1 LNRIACLIALVALPV
16 WAGCSGAGALVGEP
30 DGGRNPAAANGT
42 AADAGAATAA
52 TTSALATAFLR
63 GCKAEACGFR
73 LDPGVKVD
81 TVIVN
86 PDGSYQIGLNDA
98 FAQEPSRESVVL
110 EVYDGLRN
118 AVGAPIS
125 VITSLG
131 QPIEELVPNHL
142 RKSLPLNL
150 DRRPTRPPSPA
161 PIVQFPDG
169 PAPPT
174 RGLFGRHV
182 ALWASHGW
190 YYEPALDRWEWQ
202 RARLFTTVE
211 DVLPT
216 SFVLPYLAP
225 MLERA
230 GAHVWMPRERDP
242 QPAMVVVDNDDP
254 GVTTGAASQP
264 ADADAEAGSGSGS
277 YAETCPWQGGGAGFA
292 SGRSPYGPDDRP
304 WEAGTHRWISATEEH
319 CGASWH
325 TELPEPGRYAV
336 YVSHGAHE
344 RATRTADYTIRHAGG
359 NSRILVDQTMGA
371 GTWIYAGTYQFS
383 GPAKVTVSTA
393 GSDGSVVSADAVRF
407 GGGTGVIARNGRT
420 SGRPRW
426 LEGARYA
433 LQFDGMPASLVYNV
447 TDQPEADYVDDYR
460 NRGEWVNYLR
470 GAPLGPNKDPSHP
483 GLGIPI
489 DLSLAFHT
497 DAGITPDQGSI
508 GTLSIYSSRGYGPDG
523 KEARVF
529 NDGTSRFANRDLAD
543 RVQAQ
548 VVADIRALHDSTWT
562 RRSLWDRDYSEAY
575 RPNVPSMLLELLS
588 HQNFADMR
596 LGLDPRFRFDVSR
609 AIYKAML
616 RFVAAQYGEEEPVVA
631 PLAPR
636 GLLAMGSAVE
646 GTVLL
651 TWEGVSD
658 PLEPTARPTSFRVY
672 VRNGS
677 GGFDNGTTVSGTTF
691 SARLDSV
698 WAGFKVTAVNE
709 GGESAPSEVV
719 GASIGAGKRVLVVSA
734 FDRIG
739 PPAAVDIAQWR
750 GFPEFMDHGV
760 PDGVELSYVGAQHDL
775 DSRSPWVDDDE
786 PGHGASHADLET
798 RTEVGNT
805 FDYAP
810 AIGHDFMQSLQFDT
824 VSDETLG
831 TGRVSPDAYALVYVQ
846 LGEERA
852 SVPGHPDSPE
862 FLPFPK
868 RVQRWLA
875 GAQETGVPLF
885 ISGSYPTEELSRG
898 GEDDQRFAETVLGAR
913 HRSDRASRTGEVE
926 GILGAFE
933 GLRMAFNTSRRS
945 DIYEVESPEALI
957 PAGNGGHTVLRYTE
971 NNMSAGVLSGS
982 VLTLGF
988 PLETIR
994 DPATRR
1000 ALIQAALRALGISP

>member
-1 LNRIACLIALVALPV
+1 LNRTSCLIALIALLAL
-16 WAGCSGAGALVGEP
+16 AGCTGAGELARPPEE
-30 DGGRNPAAANGT
+30 GRNPAPV
-42 AADAGAATAA
+42 GAAAA
-52 TTSALATAFLR
+52 HASATAFLESCR
-63 GCKAEACGFR
+63 AEACGFR
-73 LDPGVKVD
+73 LDPGVRVD
-81 TVIVN
+81 TVIVH
-86 PDGSYQIGLNDA
+86 PGGSYQLGLNDA

-110 EVYDGLRN
+110 ALYAGLGN
-118 AVGAPIS
+118 AVGTPIS
-125 VITSLG
+125 TITSLG
-131 QPIEELVPNHL
+131 QPIEELVPNHA
-142 RKSLPLNL
+142 RKSLPLDL
-150 DRRPTRPPSPA
+150 DRRPARRPPPA
-161 PIVQFPDG
+161 PIVQFADG

-190 YYEPALDRWEWQ
+190 YYEPTLDRWEWQ

-242 QPAMVVVDNDDP
+242 QAVMVIVDNDSS
-254 GVTTGAASQP
+254 TGAQDQASGV
-264 ADADAEAGSGSGS
+264 GSGE
-277 YAETCPWQGGGAGFA
+277 YAETCDWRDGGEGFA
-292 SGRSPYGPDDRP
+292 SGRLTFGPDDRP
-304 WEAGTHRWISATEEH
+304 WKAGTHRWITATSGD
-319 CGASWH
+319 CAATWH
-325 TELPEPGRYAV
+325 AALPAPGRYAV
-336 YVSHGAHE
+336 YVSHGRHE
-344 RATRTADYTIRHAGG
+344 GATRTAEYTISHAGG
-359 NSRILVDQTMGA
+359 DSRILVDQSMGA
-371 GTWIYAGTYQFS
+371 GTWIYAGTYQFA
-383 GPAKVTVSTA
+383 GPAEVTLSTT

-407 GGGTGVIARNGRT
+407 GGGTGVIARNGKT

-483 GLGIPI
+483 GLGVPI
-489 DLSLAFHT
+489 DLALAFHT
-497 DAGITPDQGSI
+497 DAGITPDQRSI

-523 KEARVF
+523 QEARAF
-529 NDGTSRFANRDLAD
+529 NDGMSRFANRDLAD

-548 VVADIRALHDSTWT
+548 VVADLRALHDSTWS

-631 PLAPR
+631 PLAPN
-636 GLLAMGSAVE
+636 GLSAIGSANRS
-646 GTVLL
+646 TVLL
-651 TWEGVSD
+651 SWEAVFD
-658 PLEPTARPTSFRVY
+658 PLEPSADPTSYRVY
-672 VRNGS
+672 IRNGS
-677 GGFDNGTTVSGTTF
+677 GGFDNGTAVSGTTF
-691 SARLDSV
+691 SARPDST

-709 GGESAPSEVV
+709 GGESAASEVV
-719 GASIGAGKRVLVVSA
+719 GASIGAGKRVLVVTA

-739 PPAAVDIAQWR
+739 PPAAIDIAKWR
-750 GFPEFMDHGV
+750 GFPAFMDHGV
-760 PDGVELSYVGAQHDL
+760 PDGVELSYVGAQHDF
-775 DSRSPWVDDDE
+775 DSGSAWVDDDE

-798 RTEVGNT
+798 QTEVGNT
-805 FDYAP
+805 FDYAT
-810 AIGHDFMQSLQFDT
+810 AIGRDFMQSLQFDT
-824 VSDETLG
+824 VSDESLG
-831 TGRVSPDAYALVYVQ
+831 TGRVSPEDYALVYVQ

-852 SVPGHPDSPE
+852 SVPGHPDRPE

-868 RVQRWLA
+868 PVQRWLA
-875 GAQETGVPLF
+875 RAQEKGVPLF

-898 GEDDQRFAETVLGAR
+898 GEEDQSFAETVLGAR
-913 HRSDRASRTGEVE
+913 HRSERASRTGEVE
-926 GILGAFE
+926 GVLGAFQ
-933 GLRMAFNTSRRS
+933 GLSAAFNTSRTS

-957 PAGNGGHTVLRYTE
+957 PSGKEGHTVLRYTE
-971 NNMSAGVLSGS
+971 NNMSAAVLSGR

-994 DPATRR
+994 DLATRR
-1000 ALIQAALRALGISP
+1000 ALIQAALRELGITP